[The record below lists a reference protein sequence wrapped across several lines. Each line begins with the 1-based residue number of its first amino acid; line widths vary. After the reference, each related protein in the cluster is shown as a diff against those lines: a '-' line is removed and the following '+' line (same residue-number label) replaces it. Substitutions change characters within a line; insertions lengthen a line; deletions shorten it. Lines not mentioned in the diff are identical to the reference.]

1 MASDKSDPR
10 VGLIL
15 QVGVLAIV
23 MLLATRAF
31 LQAYFD
37 RMDRAEIAR
46 KIGPHAALIDLR
58 AEEKQQ
64 LSSGPMPIDKAMQ
77 MIAAKGRLNASPD
90 IMPSA
95 SKDRAPLEGWTKM
108 PGHVPGA
115 FALPP
120 VEPAPAPS
128 SLTAPSASTAP
139 SGAPSAAPP
148 QHPQPQQPH
157 HP

>member
-15 QVGVLAIV
+15 QVGLLAIV
-23 MLLATRAF
+23 TLLATRAV

-37 RMDRAEIAR
+37 RMERAEITR
-46 KIGPHAALIDLR
+46 KIGTNDSLVSLR

-64 LSSGPMPIDKAMQ
+64 LSAGSMPIDKAMQ
-77 MIAAKGRLNASPD
+77 LLATKGRMNTSPD

-95 SKDRAPLEGWTKM
+95 SKDKAPLEGWTKL
-108 PGHVPGA
+108 PGQVPPA

-120 VEPAPAPS
+120 AEPPP
-128 SLTAPSASTAP
+128 APSASPSAAP
-139 SGAPSAAPP
+139 GASAVPSAAPSAAPAP
-148 QHPQPQQPH
+148 SQRPH
-157 HP
+157 R

>member
-15 QVGVLAIV
+15 QVGLLAIV
-23 MLLATRAF
+23 TLLATRAV

-37 RMDRAEIAR
+37 RIERAEITR
-46 KIGPHAALIDLR
+46 KVGTNDSLIDLR

-64 LSSGPMPIDKAMQ
+64 LNAGPMPIEKAMQ
-77 MIAAKGRLNASPD
+77 ALVTKGRMNASPD

-95 SKDRAPLEGWTKM
+95 SKDKAPLEGWTKL
-108 PGHVPGA
+108 PGQVPPA

-120 VEPAPAPS
+120 PEPPP
-128 SLTAPSASTAP
+128 APSASASAAP
-139 SGAPSAAPP
+139 AASSAPSAAPSAAP
-148 QHPQPQQPH
+148 APGQKPHP
-157 HP
+157 